1 MKLLISIFLASMAYQ
16 ARAVELR
23 DATNQQLLEEL
34 SYRLRTGGPVQE
46 SAIASYTCDNF
57 DRLNISVISST
68 GQEATAMWGMA
79 NTEVCANTAS
89 LLNSNKGEITRNTL
103 IAGCN
108 NFNRLQRYTVTTT
121 GRLSKLPDVAT
132 RTAEECIAQSNDINT
147 RN

>member
-1 MKLLISIFLASMAYQ
+1 MKLFISLLLASLTYQ
-16 ARAVELR
+16 AHAVELR
-23 DATNQQLLEEL
+23 DASNQQLLQEL
-34 SYRLRTGGPVQE
+34 SYRLGSGGPTQE

-57 DRLNISVISST
+57 DRLNISVISSS

-79 NTEVCANTAS
+79 NTDVCTNTAS
-89 LLNSNKGEITRNTL
+89 LLNSNKGNITRNTL